1 MTEENVLRNALALH
15 AERRQGGQE
24 VLAALKHAEPERRR
38 GRAGLVA
45 AGALAATG
53 AVVAGSLLW
62 GGGSAAYAVTRNAD
76 GTVTVSIEDVAA
88 IGPANEELRKFG
100 LRVKAVPMTADCPS
114 LDGAALYRGTDWD
127 APDRTGNSV
136 TLSQRIPEGYTV
148 LLAVSRY
155 PNRGTGLGYTG
166 PVQDPAPS
174 CLLDPADD
182 PEYRSPN

>member
-15 AERRQGGQE
+15 AERRHGGQE
-24 VLAALKHAEPERRR
+24 VLAALKNPEPER
-38 GRAGLVA
+38 GRTGLVA
-45 AGALAATG
+45 AGALVAAG
-53 AVVAGSLLW
+53 VVVAGSMLW
-62 GGGSAAYAVTRNAD
+62 GGGPAAYAVTRNPD

-114 LDGAALYRGTDWD
+114 LEGAEVYRGADWV

-136 TLSQRIPEGYTV
+136 TLSPRIPEGYTV

-155 PNRGTGLGYTG
+155 PNRGSGLGYTG
-166 PVQDPAPS
+166 PVKDPAPS
-174 CLLDPADD
+174 CRLDPADD
-182 PEYRSPN
+182 PEYRSPR